1 MLCCFV
7 FPTYSIFYKGNGDLQ
22 KMTSCK
28 ICFTK
33 IYELQN
39 ALLIVINGRI
49 TVEIFSFVCKF
60 IHYSAGNRSNHF
72 QLSILQKIVSLLQ
85 KNQVKALKS

>member
-7 FPTYSIFYKGNGDLQ
+7 FPTSILYKENGDLQ

-28 ICFTK
+28 IDFTR

-39 ALLIVINGRI
+39 ALLIVINGGV
-49 TVEIFSFVCKF
+49 TV
-60 IHYSAGNRSNHF
+60 
-72 QLSILQKIVSLLQ
+72 
-85 KNQVKALKS
+85 